1 MTLCD
6 NKYKSQTSSHHF
18 QFDLHVGITCGGEGG
33 ANAPPIFFIPKNSLV
48 RQECVHLGMRVGER
62 GCMYIKDLFK

>member
-33 ANAPPIFFIPKNSLV
+33 ANAPPIFFIHTNSFF
-48 RQECVHLGMRVGER
+48 G
-62 GCMYIKDLFK
+62 Y